1 MSRKSTGIDNSH
13 HEGVDPAADESRQ
26 RAVDDPDDRGHDGG
40 GESDNQR
47 SLATKHEA
55 AQHVESGVVG
65 AERGTLA
72 RWGVL
77 RGAERRLGIG
87 LIRVVQ
93 QRSDEAED
101 DEEDDDE
108 QSDDGQFVLDEDPK
122 DLSPHSP
129 DRRGFTSLGCSCRV
143 DGRQDVAQRSGD
155 GLLDRSVGNGGWAP
169 FVRRRHVLPKRIRG
183 SATA

>member
-1 MSRKSTGIDNSH
+1 MSNPVLSVPSGA
-13 HEGVDPAADESRQ
+13 PL
-26 RAVDDPDDRGHDGG
+26 PGG
-40 GESDNQR
+40 AFCVALS
-47 SLATKHEA
+47 
-55 AQHVESGVVG
+55 
-65 AERGTLA
+65 
-72 RWGVL
+72 
-77 RGAERRLGIG
+77 RLGIG